1 MTSEEQRASE
11 QPTGAVIPILF
22 GVVVVWAVAG
32 LALAWRWGWI

>member
-11 QPTGAVIPILF
+11 QPTGAVIVYLLGF
-22 GVVVVWAVAG
+22 MLAASVAG